1 MRGRER
7 RLHTVATRLTVRQ
20 RVVALLAAEPGDDA
34 LRDSL
39 WRGLTPGERAAFRR
53 DCARLTHLDATAH
66 LCLAW
71 AACQVGALEAVAGWF
86 TTVHLGAVL
95 AESLEDALDFGEP
108 RRGPGAGGDGDL
120 NKAARQV
127 ARRLQG
133 LAAGAG
139 GRRWPGT
146 AAADP
151 RRPPPRRRPRA
162 APPAPRVG
170 DRGRGVRRGTR
181 RRSARPRPP
190 GHRGPLPRAA
200 QAASRSARA
209 GPAHRADRAIRRVR
223 RPARRALPPQ
233 GGFGRCRL
241 VSYLPDPDP
250 IAPLTIRYL
259 WYRSGGVVRR

>member
-20 RVVALLAAEPGDDA
+20 RVVALLAAAPGDDA

-39 WRGLTPGERAAFRR
+39 WRGLTPGERAVFRR

-133 LAAGAG
+133 LAEGAG
-139 GRRWPGT
+139 GGGGREPLRPILDARLRAGVLELHHLLRALEIEVAAY
-146 AAADP
+146 AAALGADP
-151 RRPPPRRRPRA
+151 LAPDLQAIADRCRA
-162 APPAPRVG
+162 RL
-170 DRGRGVRRGTR
+170 R
-181 RRSARPRPP
+181 
-190 GHRGPLPRAA
+190 PLPDLPGLDPPIALTEPSDAFVALLAA
-200 QAASRSARA
+200 
-209 GPAHRADRAIRRVR
+209 
-223 RPARRALPPQ
+223 
-233 GGFGRCRL
+233 RCRPKEG
-241 VSYLPDPDP
+241 SDD
-250 IAPLTIRYL
+250 AA
-259 WYRSGGVVRR
+259 W

>member
-20 RVVALLAAEPGDDA
+20 RVAALLAAEPGDAA

-53 DCARLTHLDATAH
+53 DCARLDHLDATAH

-86 TTVHLGAVL
+86 ATVHLGAVL

-139 GRRWPGT
+139 GAGGREPLRPILDARLRAGVLELHHLLRALAIEVAAC
-146 AAADP
+146 AAALGADP
-151 RRPPPRRRPRA
+151 LAPDLHAIADRCRA
-162 APPAPRVG
+162 RL
-170 DRGRGVRRGTR
+170 R
-181 RRSARPRPP
+181 
-190 GHRGPLPRAA
+190 PLPDLPGLDPPIALTEPSDAFVALLAA
-200 QAASRSARA
+200 
-209 GPAHRADRAIRRVR
+209 
-223 RPARRALPPQ
+223 
-233 GGFGRCRL
+233 RCRPKEG
-241 VSYLPDPDP
+241 SDG
-250 IAPLTIRYL
+250 AA
-259 WYRSGGVVRR
+259 W